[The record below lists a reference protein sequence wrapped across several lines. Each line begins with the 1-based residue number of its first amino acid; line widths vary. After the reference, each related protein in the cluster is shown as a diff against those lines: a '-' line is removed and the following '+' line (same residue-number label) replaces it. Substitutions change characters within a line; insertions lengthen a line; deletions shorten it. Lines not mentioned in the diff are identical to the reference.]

1 MREKEI
7 HVMKNGPYRV
17 IGGIKLFKESL
28 VKKSNGEYAWEGR
41 TLLAEKQGGLLPLS
55 LWRLT
60 KNAILRWQ
68 SSWY

>member
-28 VKKSNGEYAWEGR
+28 VKKSKWRVCLGGTYSFSR
-41 TLLAEKQGGLLPLS
+41 KQGGLLPLS